1 MKALKSDISKSIMT
15 GSLIDCADNTGAK
28 KLNVISV
35 KGYKGR
41 HRRLA
46 GAGVGDVVVCS
57 VRKGTQKWRKQVV
70 KAVIVRQKKEFRRH
84 DGMRIKFEDNAAVL
98 INDKGEPQGTQ
109 IKGPMAKEVT
119 DRFIPVGKI
128 ASFVV

>member
-1 MKALKSDISKSIMT
+1 MKPIKSRITKGIMA
-15 GSLIDCADNTGAK
+15 GSLIDCTDNSGAK
-28 KLNVISV
+28 KLRVISV

-41 HRRLA
+41 HRRLSS
-46 GAGVGDVVVCS
+46 AGVGDVIVCS

-70 KAVIVRQKKEFRRH
+70 KAVIVRQKKEFRRA
-84 DGMRIKFEDNAAVL
+84 DGLRVKFEDNAAIIV
-98 INDKGEPQGTQ
+98 NDKGEPQGTQ
-109 IKGPMAKEVT
+109 IKGPMAKEVS